1 MSPASVFGTKESV
14 GGRILPDLSRLA
26 SAVNGGTVKTAF
38 MKLRRAHIILVD
50 ISGYT
55 GFIRL
60 HRVSLIHAERIITE
74 LLESVIERSEHP
86 LTLNKLEGD
95 AALFYADIAGS
106 EEPGDD
112 ERDRR
117 SARAVLAQL
126 EGFFDAFSSRE
137 RELVSECTLC
147 ACEACAK
154 AGDLRLKVIAHTG
167 TILVKQVRQFEEIA
181 GEEVILAHRLL
192 KNSVP
197 SQEYLLLTDS
207 FHALSGPP
215 DDTTLET
222 RTEDCEGVGRV
233 KCHVHY
239 PSGAVVVPTSPSSLW
254 RKLGTNLRLEL
265 HLLKRLFTKA
275 ARPFHHLPDAKG
287 DAG

>member
-1 MSPASVFGTKESV
+1 
-14 GGRILPDLSRLA
+14 
-26 SAVNGGTVKTAF
+26 

-74 LLESVIERSEHP
+74 LLESVIESSEYP

-95 AALFYADIAGS
+95 AALFYADIAGI
-106 EEPGDD
+106 EESAD
-112 ERDRR
+112 EERVRR
-117 SARAVLAQL
+117 SARAVLGQL
-126 EGFFDAFSSRE
+126 LGFFEAFRGRE

-167 TILVKQVRQFEEIA
+167 TILIKQVRQFEEIA

-197 SQEYLLLTDS
+197 SPEYLLLTDS

-215 DDTTLET
+215 ADATLET

-233 KCHVHY
+233 KCHVYY
-239 PSGAVVVPTSPSSLW
+239 PSGTVVAPTVPSSLW

-275 ARPFHHLPDAKG
+275 SRPFHHLPATKDE
-287 DAG
+287 AG

>member
-1 MSPASVFGTKESV
+1 
-14 GGRILPDLSRLA
+14 
-26 SAVNGGTVKTAF
+26 
-38 MKLRRAHIILVD
+38 MKLRRAHMILVD

-74 LLESVIERSEHP
+74 LLESVIESSEHP

-95 AALFYADIAGS
+95 AALFYADIAGI
-106 EEPGDD
+106 EESPDE

-117 SARAVLAQL
+117 SALAVLGQL
-126 EGFFDAFSSRE
+126 LGFFDAFNARE

-181 GEEVILAHRLL
+181 GEDVILAHRLL
-192 KNSVP
+192 KNTVP
-197 SQEYLLLTDS
+197 SPEYLLLTES

-215 DDTTLET
+215 GDATLET
-222 RTEDCEGVGRV
+222 CIEDCEGVGRV

-239 PSGAVVVPTSPSSLW
+239 PSGAGVAPTAPSSLW

-265 HLLKRLFTKA
+265 HLLRRLFAKA
-275 ARPFHHLPDAKG
+275 ARPFRHLPATKDDSG
-287 DAG
+287 